1 MPRRNNRKMSGGFL
15 ESLGTTLS
23 SWGNSVSQGA
33 TSLWDKTKN
42 SASSLT
48 SSAPSAAP
56 AYSAPM
62 PAASPAPSSFGG
74 RKRSR
79 KMRGGFSPNSSTSGL
94 AASAASFSGSTAQPK
109 TWVGGK
115 TKKYKNKKHRHSK
128 TCRHRK

>member
-33 TSLWDKTKN
+33 NSLWDKTKN

-48 SSAPSAAP
+48 SSSPTPSYTAP
-56 AYSAPM
+56 APVT
-62 PAASPAPSSFGG
+62 PTVGTTPSTFGG

-79 KMRGGFSPNSSTSGL
+79 KMRGGFSPNSSRSGL
-94 AASAASFSGSTAQPK
+94 AASAASFSGSTAQPR

-115 TKKYKNKKHRHSK
+115 TKKYKNPYYLNIYIK
-128 TCRHRK
+128 